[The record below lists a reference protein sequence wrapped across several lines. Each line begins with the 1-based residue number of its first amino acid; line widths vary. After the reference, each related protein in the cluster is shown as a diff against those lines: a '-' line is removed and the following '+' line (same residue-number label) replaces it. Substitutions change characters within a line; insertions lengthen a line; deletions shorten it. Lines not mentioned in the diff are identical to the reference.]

1 MRKDKWKAVRDMLV
15 RHCKIVFPVL
25 VVFLGA
31 LTVIVALNANKAEAQ
46 TPADGQP
53 EVRDNNVSISA
64 NSQAVQPTE
73 EGPKA
78 DEVPMTANE
87 NEQVSTLVAS
97 YYNAIGAGDTVA
109 LQSICHGI
117 SENNLLYFE
126 ELATYIDSWSDIEIY
141 VKQGPA
147 EGTTIAYVYYKMGIT
162 DYGQYPGYEALYIC
176 TGEDG
181 GLYIKDSSVFTE
193 EEKEYIMLA
202 NGQVDVVELNNRVAA
217 EYNELIEQ
225 NPALPEYVS
234 LVRSQVNTKVGEKLA
249 SRVQGEGTPEP
260 DGSGESAGGEGQT
273 PDTLPQEPVAAG
285 PMFASATTT
294 VNVRSSDSEQA
305 DKLGKVSRGTR
316 LEVREVLVN
325 GWTKVLYENQDG
337 YIKSDYLQFEE
348 NAAGLEVIGTVTANT
363 NLNVRAA
370 ADEGGERLGVLA
382 GGSSLELLGTENGW
396 CKVKYNGQVA
406 YVKAD
411 YVTQQ

>member
-1 MRKDKWKAVRDMLV
+1 MRKDKWKTIRDLLV
-15 RHCKIVFPVL
+15 RNCKIVFPVA

-31 LTVIVALNANKAEAQ
+31 LTVVVALNANKAEAQ

-53 EVRDNNVSISA
+53 EILEGSVSTSA
-64 NSQAVQPTE
+64 NSQEQPTAE
-73 EGPKA
+73 ERLKA

-87 NEQVSTLVAS
+87 DERISSLVEA
-97 YYNAIGAGDTVA
+97 YYNAIGTGDTAA
-109 LQSICHGI
+109 LQSICYGI
-117 SENNLLYFE
+117 SENTLLYYE

-141 VKQGPA
+141 VKQGPS
-147 EGTTIAYVYYKMGIT
+147 EGTAIAYVYYKMGIR
-162 DYGQYPGYEALYIC
+162 DYGEYPGYEALYVC

-181 GLYIKDSSVFTE
+181 SLYIKDSSVFTE
-193 EEKEYIMLA
+193 EEKAYIVLA
-202 NGQVDVVELNNRVAA
+202 NEQVDVVELNNRVAA

-234 LVRSQVNTKVGEKLA
+234 LVKTQVNTKVGEKLA
-249 SRVQGEGTPEP
+249 SKVQGEESQDPEGT
-260 DGSGESAGGEGQT
+260 GEAAGGENPAPGESQ
-273 PDTLPQEPVAAG
+273 QPVAAG
-285 PMFASATTT
+285 PRYASATTT

-305 DKLGKVSRGTR
+305 DKMGKVARGTR
-316 LEVREVLVN
+316 IEVQEVLVN
-325 GWTKVLYENQDG
+325 GWTRVVYEGKDG

-348 NAAGLEVIGTVTANT
+348 NAADLEVVGTVTANT

-370 ADEGGERLGVLA
+370 ASEDGERLGVLA